1 LQSAQQV
8 IEAYIK
14 WLRER
19 ISVEQLGDYA
29 EITTPFLDRHN
40 DRIQVYA
47 KRENGGYLLT
57 DGGYT
62 LSDLRS
68 CGLELNTPRKQEI
81 FDITLRGFG
90 VSFEDDQLLVR
101 ASEKDVGRKKHN
113 LLQAV
118 MAIGDMFM
126 ISREQIVVLFY
137 EEVYAYLSAKE
148 VRYSRDVKF
157 TGKST
162 YDHNFQAVIP
172 ESHSQKE
179 RIIRMINRP
188 SKQYV
193 QMALFAFLDVLPLRP
208 ESLGSII
215 FNDTEAEIDRHAL
228 DACRR
233 YDVVTI
239 PWSKREEWVE
249 YLAA

>member
-1 LQSAQQV
+1 MGGGEPI
-8 IEAYIK
+8 IEAYLA

-19 ISVEQLGDYA
+19 ISVEQVGEFV

-47 KRENGGYLLT
+47 KRDDSGYLLT

-68 CGLELNTPRKQEI
+68 SGLELNTPRKQEI
-81 FDITLRGFG
+81 FDVTLRGFG
-90 VSFEDDQLLVR
+90 VSFEDGQLVVR
-101 ASEKDVGRKKHN
+101 ASEREVGRKKHN

-118 MAIGDMFM
+118 MAVGDMFM
-126 ISREQIVVLFY
+126 VSREQVVALFF
-137 EEVYAYLSAKE
+137 EEVFAFLTAKQI
-148 VRYSRDVKF
+148 RYSRHVRF
-157 TGKST
+157 TGRST
-162 YDHNFQAVIP
+162 YDHNFHAVIP
-172 ESHSQKE
+172 ESVAAKE
-179 RIIRMINRP
+179 RIIKMVNRP
-188 SKQYV
+188 RRDQV
-193 QMALFAFLDVLPLRP
+193 HMALFAFLDVLPLRP
-208 ESLGSII
+208 TSEGSII
-215 FNDTEAEIDRHAL
+215 FNDAEVEVDRRAL

-239 PWSKREEWVE
+239 PWTEREEWVE